1 MSPGNGC
8 EEFMTD
14 WSVVCADR
22 KLTARHRR
30 DVGLQINKLCINIS
44 SSRPGMCY
52 QAVEYSWAVL
62 SFFFSLSLSLS
73 PPVFVKALCS
83 CNSFHLMTL
92 LGLQRVTTNWL
103 PGRARMERRE
113 TQADSHVIIICLMM
127 CGGGTRREEYWN
139 KSTRD
144 TKEKAFYC
152 GALKDAASFFLWKQC
167 WKHHPLLSIN
177 SEDILHPGCL

>member
-14 WSVVCADR
+14 WSVVCAGR

-30 DVGLQINKLCINIS
+30 DVAPQINKLCINIS
-44 SSRPGMCY
+44 SSKT
-52 QAVEYSWAVL
+52 WDVL
-62 SFFFSLSLSLS
+62 SSGGIFLGRVVIFLFFFSSFAQ
-73 PPVFVKALCS
+73 PPLYTPLTRPPDTHTLHHPGYPPPAFSAVFLKALCS

-103 PGRARMERRE
+103 PGRARTERRE

-139 KSTRD
+139 KSMRD
-144 TKEKAFYC
+144 TKK
-152 GALKDAASFFLWKQC
+152 
-167 WKHHPLLSIN
+167 
-177 SEDILHPGCL
+177 

>member
-1 MSPGNGC
+1 MLSSGGIFLGCVVIFLAFFLVPPPPSPC
-8 EEFMTD
+8 PF
-14 WSVVCADR
+14 
-22 KLTARHRR
+22 
-30 DVGLQINKLCINIS
+30 
-44 SSRPGMCY
+44 
-52 QAVEYSWAVL
+52 
-62 SFFFSLSLSLS
+62 
-73 PPVFVKALCS
+73 PPLFLKALCS

-139 KSTRD
+139 KSMED
-144 TKEKAFYC
+144 TKESVSFFFFFYC
-152 GALKDAASFFLWKQC
+152 GALKDAVSFFCGNSACKKKKNTIPC
-167 WKHHPLLSIN
+167 SSIN

>member
-22 KLTARHRR
+22 KLTARHWR
-30 DVGLQINKLCINIS
+30 DVGQQINKLCINIS

-62 SFFFSLSLSLS
+62 SFFSFFFFSPVAPLPALPSLGPPFLL
-73 PPVFVKALCS
+73 PPVFLKALCS

-139 KSTRD
+139 KSMRD
-144 TKEKAFYC
+144 TKK
-152 GALKDAASFFLWKQC
+152 
-167 WKHHPLLSIN
+167 
-177 SEDILHPGCL
+177 

>member
-22 KLTARHRR
+22 KLTARHWR

-62 SFFFSLSLSLS
+62 SFFSRSFFFFLSLSLSL
-73 PPVFVKALCS
+73 PPVFLKALCS

-113 TQADSHVIIICLMM
+113 AQADSHVIIICLMM

-139 KSTRD
+139 KSMED
-144 TKEKAFYC
+144 AKE
-152 GALKDAASFFLWKQC
+152 
-167 WKHHPLLSIN
+167 
-177 SEDILHPGCL
+177 

>member
-62 SFFFSLSLSLS
+62 SFFSRFFFFFFTPPPPPFSSS
-73 PPVFVKALCS
+73 PVFLKALCS

-113 TQADSHVIIICLMM
+113 TRADSHVIIICLMM
-127 CGGGTRREEYWN
+127 CAGGTRREEYWN
-139 KSTRD
+139 KSMED
-144 TKEKAFYC
+144 AKE
-152 GALKDAASFFLWKQC
+152 
-167 WKHHPLLSIN
+167 
-177 SEDILHPGCL
+177 

>member
-30 DVGLQINKLCINIS
+30 DVGPQINKLCINIS

-62 SFFFSLSLSLS
+62 SIFSPFFSLSLLS
-73 PPVFVKALCS
+73 PVFLKALCS

-103 PGRARMERRE
+103 PGRARMERGE
-113 TQADSHVIIICLMM
+113 AQADSHVIIICLMM
-127 CGGGTRREEYWN
+127 CGGGTRREEDWN
-139 KSTRD
+139 KSMED
-144 TKEKAFYC
+144 AKE
-152 GALKDAASFFLWKQC
+152 
-167 WKHHPLLSIN
+167 
-177 SEDILHPGCL
+177 

>member
-22 KLTARHRR
+22 KLTARHWR

-62 SFFFSLSLSLS
+62 SFFSPPPSSPLTPLS
-73 PPVFVKALCS
+73 PSVFLKALCS

-113 TQADSHVIIICLMM
+113 TRADSHVIIICLMM
-127 CGGGTRREEYWN
+127 CGGEQGERSIEIRR
-139 KSTRD
+139 
-144 TKEKAFYC
+144 C
-152 GALKDAASFFLWKQC
+152 
-167 WKHHPLLSIN
+167 
-177 SEDILHPGCL
+177 

>member
-30 DVGLQINKLCINIS
+30 DVGPQINKLCINIS

-62 SFFFSLSLSLS
+62 SFFSLFFLPPSPFHSPPLLLTPLPASLS
-73 PPVFVKALCS
+73 PVFLKALCS

-103 PGRARMERRE
+103 PGRARTERGE
-113 TQADSHVIIICLMM
+113 AQADSHVIIICLMM
-127 CGGGTRREEYWN
+127 CGGGTRREQYWN
-139 KSTRD
+139 KSMED
-144 TKEKAFYC
+144 AKE
-152 GALKDAASFFLWKQC
+152 
-167 WKHHPLLSIN
+167 
-177 SEDILHPGCL
+177 